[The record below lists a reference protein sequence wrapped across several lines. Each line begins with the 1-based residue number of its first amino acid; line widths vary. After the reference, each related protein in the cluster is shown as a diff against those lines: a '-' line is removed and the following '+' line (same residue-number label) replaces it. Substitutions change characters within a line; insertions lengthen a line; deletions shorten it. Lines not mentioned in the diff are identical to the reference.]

1 MQTKRLKILAVCG
14 MGLESSLVL
23 KMTIEKA
30 LKELNLEGEVTTADI
45 VTAKGAGFDADII
58 ITSNELAQQLGE
70 IKVPIVTVK
79 NYVNVQEFV
88 EGIRKVLNI

>member
-1 MQTKRLKILAVCG
+1 MQSKKLKILAVCG
-14 MGLESSLVL
+14 MGLGSSLVL

-30 LKELNLEGEVTTADI
+30 LKELNLEGEVITADI
-45 VTAKGAGFDADII
+45 VTAKGAGLDADII

-70 IKVPIVTVK
+70 TKAPIVTVK
-79 NYVNVQEFV
+79 NYVNVKEFV